1 MMNVVMTDAQ
11 YESVEII
18 RKKIEDAGASFKL
31 CNCQSEEEIMRETEN
46 ADVVLCHFDQITRRV
61 IKNLKKCKAIIRGAV
76 GVDNIDVKAATD
88 CRIPVVNVPDYGR
101 ADIADHVLMFALA
114 ASKKVFILDEEVK
127 KGQWTYYSAKP
138 VHRFSSK
145 TVGLLGFGG
154 ISQLVAKRL
163 PAFGCKVL
171 AYDAFLDVDSVGID
185 GVTKATYDEV
195 LRESDIISIHV
206 PLNNETRKMINKD
219 AFSKMKDGVILIN
232 TARGGIIDEG
242 DLCDA
247 LSSGKVSAACLDVLE
262 TESADV
268 NNPLFKFDNVIV
280 TPHSAWYSEESV
292 DILLNSIGDEAVRA
306 LRGEAHRHVVNGIR

>member
-46 ADVVLCHFDQITRRV
+46 ADVVLCHFDQINRRV
-61 IKNLKKCKAIIRGAV
+61 IENLKKCKAIIRGAV

-206 PLNNETRKMINKD
+206 PLNNETRKMIN
-219 AFSKMKDGVILIN
+219 
-232 TARGGIIDEG
+232 IDEG

>member
-18 RKKIEDAGASFKL
+18 RSKIEEAGASFKL
-31 CNCQSEEEIMRETEN
+31 CNCKDEEEILRETEY
-46 ADVVLCHFDQITRRV
+46 ADVVLCHFNQINRRV
-61 IKNLKKCKAIIRGAV
+61 IENLKKCKAIIRGAV
-76 GVDNIDVKAATD
+76 GVDNIDIQAATD
-88 CRIPVVNVPDYGR
+88 CGIPVVNVPDYGR

-114 ASKKVFILDEEVK
+114 ASKKVFTLDREVK
-127 KGQWTYYSAKP
+127 EGKWTYYSAKP

-163 PAFGCKVL
+163 PAFGCNVL
-171 AYDAFLDVDSVGID
+171 AYDAFLDVDAIGIP
-185 GVTKATYDEV
+185 GIKKASYDEV
-195 LRESDIISIHV
+195 LSLSDIISIHV
-206 PLNNETRKMINKD
+206 PLNSETRKMINKD
-219 AFSKMKDGVILIN
+219 AFGKMKDGVMIIN
-232 TARGGIIDEG
+232 TARGGIIDES

-247 LSSGKVSAACLDVLE
+247 LASGKVSAACLDVLE

-292 DILLNSIGDEAVRA
+292 NILLNSIADEAIRA
-306 LRGEAHRHVVNGIR
+306 IRGEAHRHVVNGIR